1 MEGCPDVG
9 CGWWTAVTAFMAVLA
24 STLALIL
31 NIYFK
36 MEDWRKAEERI
47 RQDGLDAERELDL
60 QRQVVDLKAALERAG
75 AEIKC
80 YERLCD
86 TLVQQSAAFRQEA
99 NALGDR
105 VTVLEKYQCKCG
117 LDEDQKSE

>member
-1 MEGCPDVG
+1 ME
-9 CGWWTAVTAFMAVLA
+9 WAVFNAFMALLA
-24 STLALIL
+24 TTLALIV

-36 MEDWRKAEERI
+36 MEDWRLAEERA
-47 RQDGLDAERELDL
+47 RQDNLDAERELDL

-86 TLVQQSAAFRQEA
+86 TLVQQSAALRQEA

-105 VTVLEKYQCKCG
+105 ITVLEKYQCKCG
-117 LDEDQKSE
+117 LDED